1 MHEQRFIFLYRRPIQ
16 SFSPSRRTQNK
27 LQSPLRSMLC
37 NPSDLWRQISTK
49 NEQRRGGEEAR
60 REERKKE
67 EKSRK
72 TRVYETQLCNA
83 KTEESNTRKKVKE
96 EIRWNGKEE
105 GKASYVCSMLAH
117 DTNPFVGR
125 GKEGSCCEI
134 IEPSTGNPR

>member
-1 MHEQRFIFLYRRPIQ
+1 MNREG
-16 SFSPSRRTQNK
+16 
-27 LQSPLRSMLC
+27 
-37 NPSDLWRQISTK
+37 
-49 NEQRRGGEEAR
+49 EGGRRGER
-60 REERKKE
+60 KERKKE

-96 EIRWNGKEE
+96 EIRWNRKEE

>member
-49 NEQRRGGEEAR
+49 NEQRRGGGEAR

-96 EIRWNGKEE
+96 EIR
-105 GKASYVCSMLAH
+105 
-117 DTNPFVGR
+117 
-125 GKEGSCCEI
+125 
-134 IEPSTGNPR
+134 

>member
-1 MHEQRFIFLYRRPIQ
+1 MNREG
-16 SFSPSRRTQNK
+16 
-27 LQSPLRSMLC
+27 
-37 NPSDLWRQISTK
+37 
-49 NEQRRGGEEAR
+49 EGGRRG
-60 REERKKE
+60 ERKE
-67 EKSRK
+67 RK
-72 TRVYETQLCNA
+72 RKKVGRHGYTKQLCNA